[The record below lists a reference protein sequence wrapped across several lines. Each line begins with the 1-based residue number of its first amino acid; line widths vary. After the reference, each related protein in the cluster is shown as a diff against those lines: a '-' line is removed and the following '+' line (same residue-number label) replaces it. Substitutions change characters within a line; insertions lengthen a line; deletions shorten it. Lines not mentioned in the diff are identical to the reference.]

1 MVRLDVNKLK
11 DKSSS
16 VKKTK
21 KESLGS
27 VTTPKLQND
36 NNEFEKFSQV
46 VLKNIIDDKV
56 PPTPNN
62 FQIYFEKLLE
72 NKPLAFRRKI
82 NEYLEI
88 DDVNSN
94 EYRAKMEREI
104 REGFVEVKSIVKIVS
119 TVYKNLNV
127 MKQIVKKRL
136 GDLHLN
142 SNQLSIDNVLIAL
155 GEDLEKLSSLTNK
168 QMEALKKHYD
178 KTVSILK
185 DVENEAIFDVRYG
198 VYNKKYLLSNIQ
210 RELDAVKHYKHK
222 SSIVMIKIKEKVLDK
237 MVNAKERDILNRNV
251 ARLLLKTSRRSDIVA
266 HFGGGIF
273 TMLMKHTD
281 LNSAQKACERI
292 ADLINATSFFIG
304 GDEIEADMELG
315 IMPIDPNYT
324 AEETLSG
331 ALEVLPQTG
340 KGLEVYMIGE
350 FATDMETQSD
360 S

>member
-1 MVRLDVNKLK
+1 MVHLDVNKLK
-11 DKSSS
+11 GKSFL

-27 VTTPKLQND
+27 ITTPKSKND

-46 VLKNIIDDKV
+46 ILKNIIDDKV

-88 DDVNSN
+88 DDVNSH

-104 REGFVEVKSIVKIVS
+104 REGFVEVKNIVKIVS

-198 VYNKKYLLSNIQ
+198 VYNKKYLLSGMQ
-210 RELDAVKHYKHK
+210 RELDAVKQYKHK

-237 MVNAKERDILNRNV
+237 MANAKERDILNRNV

-292 ADLINATSFFIG
+292 ADLIYATSFFIG
-304 GDEIEADMELG
+304 GDEVEADIELG

-324 AEETLSG
+324 VEETLFG
-331 ALEVLPQTG
+331 ALEVLPKTG
-340 KGLEVYMIGE
+340 KNLEIYLIGE
-350 FATDMETQSD
+350 FAADTETQSD